1 MLIRVRGSNSGIR
14 KYLEGGRKDGRNYS
28 RAELDERVI
37 LSGDLELTDAIIN
50 SMGKQGERYLH
61 ITLAFKEEEI
71 SREQLQAITDEFQQF
86 AMTAYEADEYN
97 FYAEAHLPR
106 LKSYTN
112 QLTGE
117 FVERKPHI
125 HIVIPEYN
133 LLSQRNLNPFGKVDQ
148 QTKFLEAFQEH
159 INAKYGLA
167 SPKDNRRVEFTDE
180 SAMIARY
187 KGDYFKGANNELK
200 ERILSAVLD
209 RGVTDFDQFRAIAAE
224 HGDIKIR
231 NAGKTGEYLNVKPRG
246 AARGINLKDHVF
258 SREFIELPA
267 DEKRRRLAGGLC
279 QAYDDAQA
287 PRPTPADI
295 DDRLKEWHEFRAAE
309 LKYLNSGSRKTYA
322 AYREADS
329 EQRRAMLA
337 ERAASFYAKHRAAQ
351 EPEPQPEPPT
361 PTKTQREPAP
371 LPSPASERDGR
382 PADTVVGQR
391 IAERHEAASRDQD
404 AGRAEI
410 DTIKRELDAARLL
423 ATVSRT
429 HGVMPDKYAVT
440 KAKDGSDRI
449 RCGRRNLNVTDF
461 LTQELH
467 LPWREAA
474 LVLRRTY
481 AEQQRKEARS
491 LARVA
496 PRRELWHEYRL
507 VWLPQQHEVRQ
518 QDWREQIQRE
528 RERRAALRRI
538 LDAERYVIINDRYK
552 TSAERKAAL
561 SIARM
566 YKVQRDLA
574 LRDQIESERASL
586 KSKYRLKPDEQY
598 RVYILAKASEG
609 DAAALAEL
617 RRQRQSAIIMKTV
630 NHISSS
636 TFSEPEE
643 LSAQIIPLNYSVDQ
657 SGAVTYYADT
667 SKNKVALIDI
677 GQRVYVEAEDRATIE
692 IGLRLALQKF
702 GPHLNVTGSENFRRL
717 VTNVAAQAGLR
728 IEFKDPVMSSE
739 LQRLRAEAITQEVQ
753 PVQPV
758 WPAEDYSSQLDD
770 SLEPTRSRQKSG
782 PKMG

>member
-37 LSGDLELTDAIIN
+37 LFGNLELTDAIIN
-50 SMGKQGERYLH
+50 SMDKQGERYLH
-61 ITLAFKEEEI
+61 ITLAFKEDEI
-71 SREQLQAITDEFQQF
+71 GREQLQAITAEFQKF

-97 FYAEAHLPR
+97 FYSEAHLPR

-133 LLSQRNLNPFGKVDQ
+133 LLSQRNLNPFGRVDQ

-167 SPKDNRRVEFTDE
+167 SPKDNRRVEFTGE

-209 RGVTDFDQFRAIAAE
+209 RGVTDFDEFRSIVAE
-224 HGDIKIR
+224 HGDTKTR
-231 NAGKTGEYLNVKPRG
+231 NAGKPGEYLNIKPDG
-246 AARGINLKDHVF
+246 AAKGINLKDHVF

-267 DEKRRRLAGGLC
+267 DEKRRRLAGELRKV
-279 QAYDDAQA
+279 YEDAQA
-287 PRPTPADI
+287 PHTTPTDI
-295 DDRLKEWHEFRAAE
+295 ADRLREWYEVRAAE
-309 LKYLNSGSRKTYA
+309 LKYFNSGSRKTYA
-322 AYREADS
+322 AYREADP

-337 ERAASFYAKHRAAQ
+337 ERAASYYAKYRADPP
-351 EPEPQPEPPT
+351 PEL
-361 PTKTQREPAP
+361 PAP
-371 LPSPASERDGR
+371 TGAQPKRESKLPPPINERDGR

-391 IAERHEAASRDQD
+391 IAERHEAAARDKD

-423 ATVSRT
+423 ASVSRT

-440 KAKDGSDRI
+440 KGKDGGDRI
-449 RCGRRNLNVTDF
+449 RCGRRNLNVSDF
-461 LTQELH
+461 LTYELH

-474 LVLRRTY
+474 LILRQTY
-481 AEQQRKEARS
+481 AEQQRKAARS
-491 LARVA
+491 LARVV
-496 PRRELWHEYRL
+496 PRRELWQEYRL
-507 VWLPQQHEVRQ
+507 VWLPQRREVRQ
-518 QDWREQIQRE
+518 QDWREQIERE

-538 LDAERYVIINDRYK
+538 LDAERYVIINDKSK

-566 YKVQRDLA
+566 HKVQRDLA
-574 LRDQIESERASL
+574 LRDQIASERASL
-586 KSKYRLKPDEQY
+586 KSKYRLKPEEQY
-598 RVYILAKASEG
+598 RFYILAKASEG

-636 TFSEPEE
+636 TFSEPKE

-667 SKNKVALIDI
+667 SKHKVALIDV
-677 GQRVYVEAEDRATIE
+677 GQQVYVGAEDRATIE

-702 GPHLNVTGSENFRRL
+702 GPRLNVTGSENFRRL
-717 VTNVAAQAGLR
+717 VTNVAAQTGLR
-728 IEFKDPVMSSE
+728 IDFKDPVMSSE
-739 LQRLRAEAITQEVQ
+739 LQRLRAEAIREKAQ
-753 PVQPV
+753 PVR
-758 WPAEDYSSQLDD
+758 PAEDYISPLDD
-770 SLEPTRSRQKSG
+770 SPEPTRLLRKSG
-782 PKMG
+782 PRMG